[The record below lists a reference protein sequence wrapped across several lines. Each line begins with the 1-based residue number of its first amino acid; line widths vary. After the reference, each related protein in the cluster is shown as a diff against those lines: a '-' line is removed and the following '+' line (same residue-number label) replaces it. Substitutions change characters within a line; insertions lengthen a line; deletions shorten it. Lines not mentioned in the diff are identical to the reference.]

1 MDRATVWV
9 WVWVTEGSVWVS
21 LIGGSVELVANVVYV
36 GWVVNGGCDTWW
48 KVYY

>member
-1 MDRATVWV
+1 MWVWVTEGSV

-36 GWVVNGGCDTWW
+36 GWVVDGVCARW
-48 KVYY
+48 V